1 MKNIACLILLM
12 SVVGRGQ
19 TYLKEVEA
27 KANQGDMASQVAA
40 GDAYYFGRGTGVN
53 YRKAEDWYKKAS
65 SQGSGY
71 AAYQIGLEYQFDHRQ
86 PTRGLAHIPYTDPV
100 RNMQFAR
107 VFMLQSA
114 ELKYGPAFKWMGWYF
129 EEGFRFAS
137 ATDGSYFEAIEWY
150 RKGADVNDVD
160 CEFAL
165 GRFYEQGLGV
175 AKDMPLA
182 MRWYGLAAAQGH
194 ASAKTRLG
202 LLFDQYGMPTA
213 ECKDHT
219 FSFSHHD
226 SGTCAGHGGVGEWAK
241 DMPQSQ

>member
-27 KANQGDMASQVAA
+27 KANQGDMASQVAV

-53 YRKAEDWYKKAS
+53 YRKAEDWYQKAS

-71 AAYQIGLEYQFDHRQ
+71 AAYQIGVHYQFDHRQ

-129 EEGFRFAS
+129 EEGFRFAN

-165 GRFYEQGLGV
+165 GRFYEQGLSARNQRLSG
-175 AKDMPLA
+175 A
-182 MRWYGLAAAQGH
+182 GTHQG
-194 ASAKTRLG
+194 
-202 LLFDQYGMPTA
+202 
-213 ECKDHT
+213 
-219 FSFSHHD
+219 
-226 SGTCAGHGGVGEWAK
+226 
-241 DMPQSQ
+241 